1 MQSIATKIRKRILDL
16 AYKAGPKGAHLGG
29 NLSLVEILLAIYNQ
43 ARLTND
49 ETRDRVI
56 LSKGHGAMALLA
68 VLEEKEV
75 LTKEEVDSFEENGS
89 HFYAHTPRIVEKGL
103 EFAGGSLSLG
113 LSFSVGVALACK
125 KKKIDNQIFVIVGDG
140 ELNEGLSW
148 ESIMSIANYGLNNV
162 TIIVDA
168 NKYQLDGSTQEV
180 MNMFEL
186 KDKFS
191 AFRLDV
197 YEVDGHNISEIE
209 SVLHISSDNPKV
221 LIANTIKGKGVS
233 FCENNYL
240 WHHNVL
246 SQNLYEQAL
255 KELEE

>member
-1 MQSIATKIRKRILDL
+1 MQI
-16 AYKAGPKGAHLGG
+16 
-29 NLSLVEILLAIYNQ
+29 SL
-43 ARLTND
+43 T
-49 ETRDRVI
+49 
-56 LSKGHGAMALLA
+56 
-68 VLEEKEV
+68 
-75 LTKEEVDSFEENGS
+75 F
-89 HFYAHTPRIVEKGL
+89 FY
-103 EFAGGSLSLG
+103 
-113 LSFSVGVALACK
+113 
-125 KKKIDNQIFVIVGDG
+125 
-140 ELNEGLSW
+140 
-148 ESIMSIANYGLNNV
+148 NNV